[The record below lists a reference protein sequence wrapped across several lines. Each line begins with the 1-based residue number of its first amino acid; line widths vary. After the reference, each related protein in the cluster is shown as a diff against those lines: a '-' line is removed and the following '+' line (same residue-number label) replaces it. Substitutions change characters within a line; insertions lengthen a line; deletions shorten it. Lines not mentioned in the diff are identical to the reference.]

1 MQAGTDIN
9 TTVSDDEDDE
19 LLALRIAALESI
31 KLQKSKPPAEKSTSR
46 SPETEKPDFVIKSH
60 PKRSNLLS
68 IVTCED
74 EQDGGNP
81 GERGSTAPAPLPFF
95 DPTRPPPGFGQNRF
109 SKSPFSRRSRSPVY
123 RRFMSR
129 SRSRSPGRRPWSRSP
144 PPLYR
149 RRSISPYRRRRS
161 FSRSPPRRSPPRKR
175 SQSPSGR
182 RKSPS
187 PPFSPSVSEWETDT
201 ETEEEPE
208 TEKKKEQSDDKQ
220 EQEKKETQASNP
232 ETSTDAKKPLSKT
245 ISQEDEA
252 EDILKL
258 DATAEEDEFSA
269 FLNEFEDEVLSKKDP
284 PKVAKKKERPPTE
297 KKVVDGKKL
306 RKKIKPKK
314 ATPPPTES
322 KNHSPRLMHHRSPGR
337 RYFSPNRGRDGK
349 FSPRRKEER
358 TSQDRQRKSRERNT
372 KSRERSLKD
381 SKSGESAADRE
392 DRERK
397 EYEERMAKL
406 PTPDREMMEARRK
419 KFEKKIDVSKKIS
432 LKSDKTEEPDLRLD
446 IRRRSGGHK
455 DNEKHPEPKADSP
468 PRKRVTDLRV
478 QLHKKRKAHDGETEK
493 KKALQDAV
501 LVSPEPE
508 EEAFGPVERSGRRRV
523 VAPGARIKTKVNN
536 SEDESDRSP
545 SPLPKLHTRKMRN
558 SGANIN
564 LQDSGLKGRRIL
576 VVRKERNSSPEQ
588 ENITEEP
595 QSPRKGIK

>member
-1 MQAGTDIN
+1 M
-9 TTVSDDEDDE
+9 
-19 LLALRIAALESI
+19 
-31 KLQKSKPPAEKSTSR
+31 
-46 SPETEKPDFVIKSH
+46 
-60 PKRSNLLS
+60 
-68 IVTCED
+68 
-74 EQDGGNP
+74 
-81 GERGSTAPAPLPFF
+81 
-95 DPTRPPPGFGQNRF
+95 
-109 SKSPFSRRSRSPVY
+109 
-123 RRFMSR
+123 
-129 SRSRSPGRRPWSRSP
+129 
-144 PPLYR
+144 
-149 RRSISPYRRRRS
+149 
-161 FSRSPPRRSPPRKR
+161 
-175 SQSPSGR
+175 
-182 RKSPS
+182 
-187 PPFSPSVSEWETDT
+187 
-201 ETEEEPE
+201 
-208 TEKKKEQSDDKQ
+208 
-220 EQEKKETQASNP
+220 
-232 ETSTDAKKPLSKT
+232 
-245 ISQEDEA
+245 
-252 EDILKL
+252 
-258 DATAEEDEFSA
+258 
-269 FLNEFEDEVLSKKDP
+269 
-284 PKVAKKKERPPTE
+284 
-297 KKVVDGKKL
+297 
-306 RKKIKPKK
+306 
-314 ATPPPTES
+314 
-322 KNHSPRLMHHRSPGR
+322 
-337 RYFSPNRGRDGK
+337 
-349 FSPRRKEER
+349 
-358 TSQDRQRKSRERNT
+358 
-372 KSRERSLKD
+372 KD

-455 DNEKHPEPKADSP
+455 DNEKHSEPKADSP